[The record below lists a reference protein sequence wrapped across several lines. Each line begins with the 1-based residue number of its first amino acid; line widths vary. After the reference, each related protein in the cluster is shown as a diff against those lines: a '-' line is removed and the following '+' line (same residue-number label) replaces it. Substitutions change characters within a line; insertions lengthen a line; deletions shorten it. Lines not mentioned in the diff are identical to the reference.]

1 MQNKKERKQIDGTA
15 PVICR
20 NPASGQIIHTTE
32 KVFGSIYIDKGFE
45 RVDANNADMP
55 GTRAPAPAKSPR
67 EPASVI
73 GRSAAD
79 IAKGLG
85 IDKGSETTTG
95 GMTFPEAAAK
105 AKAARVAGEGS
116 PAIDAGSGDAAGH
129 EDEDNE
135 DAINAN
141 SADITDERG
150 SAKRDRSRA

>member
-1 MQNKKERKQIDGTA
+1 MQNRKERKQIDGSA
-15 PVICR
+15 PAICR
-20 NPASGQIIHTTE
+20 DPASGQIIHTTE

-45 RVDANNADMP
+45 RVDASNADMP
-55 GTRAPAPAKSPR
+55 GTRAAAPVKSPR

-85 IDKGSETTTG
+85 IDKGAETTTG

-105 AKAARVAGEGS
+105 AKASRVAGEGS
-116 PAIDAGSGDAAGH
+116 PAIDAGSGDEAG
-129 EDEDNE
+129 ENDNE

-150 SAKRDRSRA
+150 SAKRDRSRT